1 MGVGSGKRGAAPT
14 RRDPTRRGGVSR
26 SSSRRRRRPSR
37 RVLSGAPC
45 ASREPSASHAKRVNL
60 FTREADRRTRGA
72 CTFVRGRFS
81 LIDSVRAVKAL
92 FHGGAT
98 TPRSSARLHLLTR
111 SFFFFQN
118 EGLITTICV

>member
-14 RRDPTRRGGVSR
+14 RRDATRRGGVSR
-26 SSSRRRRRPSR
+26 SSSRRRRPSR

-81 LIDSVRAVKAL
+81 LIDRFRSGGEGTVPWGRDDSAL
-92 FHGGAT
+92 L
-98 TPRSSARLHLLTR
+98 RSPPPASEVV
-111 SFFFFQN
+111 FFP
-118 EGLITTICV
+118 I